1 MKQPHSPSKAP
12 QRTCLGCGQKRPK
25 RSLIRLCLGSGG
37 VLAFDAEQVAPGRGG
52 YVCGE
57 GCLEAASRRK
67 AWVRSFKGKAVAPP
81 KGA

>member
-1 MKQPHSPSKAP
+1 MKQAQTRTEAP

-25 RSLIRLCLGSGG
+25 RSLVRLCLGAGG
-37 VLAFDAEQVAPGRGG
+37 VLSVDVAQVALGRGG

-57 GCLEAASRRK
+57 GCLKAADRRK
-67 AWVRSFKGKAVAPP
+67 AWARAFKGKAVAPP